1 MRATR
6 SPSRAGLRLAVG
18 TLTVVPTGDIG
29 PVDRRTAGWAMTLAP
44 VAALPVALGAA
55 AVTWAGTWLDLPP
68 LAVGLCAVATTSLA
82 TRAMHLDGLADTVD
96 GLGGGWTRE
105 RALEIMHSSDIGPM
119 GVVAL
124 VVALGLQATLIGSL
138 ALLPWGALLVSV
150 AVMAG
155 RASTVLT
162 CLRGI
167 PSARPTGMGATVA
180 GTVAWPVA
188 AAVQSVSV
196 ALLTGVATM
205 AGLPWWQAALA
216 GVFAALG
223 VLWLLRICCRRF
235 GGVSGDVMGASIELA
250 TTIALLVPAAG
261 ALR

>member
-1 MRATR
+1 MRARR
-6 SPSRAGLRLAVG
+6 SPAGAGLRLAVG
-18 TLTVVPTGDIG
+18 TLTVLPTGDIG
-29 PVDRRTAGWAMTLAP
+29 PVDRRTAGWAMALAP

-68 LAVGLCAVATTSLA
+68 LAVGLCAVATTSFA

-105 RALEIMHSSDIGPM
+105 RALEIMHRGDIGPM

-124 VVALGLQATLIGSL
+124 VVVLGLQAALIGSL
-138 ALLPWGALLVSV
+138 ALLPWGALVIAAGV
-150 AVMAG
+150 VVG

-162 CLRGI
+162 CLRGL

-180 GTVAWPVA
+180 GTVSRPVA

-196 ALLTGVATM
+196 ALLTGAATM
-205 AGLPWWQAALA
+205 AGLPWWQGALA
-216 GVFAALG
+216 GAVAALG
-223 VLWLLRICCRRF
+223 VLWLLRVCCRRF
-235 GGVSGDVMGASIELA
+235 GGVSGDIMGAAIELA
-250 TTIALLVPAAG
+250 TTIALLVLAAG

>member
-1 MRATR
+1 MRARR
-6 SPSRAGLRLAVG
+6 SPAGAGLRLAVG

-29 PVDRRTAGWAMTLAP
+29 PIDRRTAGWAMALAP

-55 AVTWAGTWLDLPP
+55 GVAWAGTWLDLPP

-105 RALEIMHSSDIGPM
+105 RALEIMHSGDIGPM

-124 VVALGLQATLIGSL
+124 VIALGLQAALIGSL
-138 ALLPWGALLVSV
+138 ALLPWGALLI
-150 AVMAG
+150 AAG
-155 RASTVLT
+155 VVVGRTSTVLT
-162 CLRGI
+162 CLRGL

-180 GTVAWPVA
+180 GTVSRPVA
-188 AAVQSVSV
+188 AAVQLVAA
-196 ALLTGVATM
+196 ALLAGAATM
-205 AGLPWWQAALA
+205 AALPWWQGALA
-216 GVFAALG
+216 GVVAALG
-223 VLWLLRICCRRF
+223 VLWLLWVCCRRF
-235 GGVSGDVMGASIELA
+235 GGVSGDIMGAAIELA
-250 TTIALLVPAAG
+250 TTIALLVLAAG